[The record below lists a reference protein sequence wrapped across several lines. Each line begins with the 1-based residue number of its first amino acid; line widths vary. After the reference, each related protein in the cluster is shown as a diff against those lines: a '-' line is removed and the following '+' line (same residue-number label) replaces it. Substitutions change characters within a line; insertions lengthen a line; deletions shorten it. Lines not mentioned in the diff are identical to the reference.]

1 LATFATFPAAAQAKL
16 SVAEGRMSELDS
28 QLALLTGASGA
39 LVQQLEQQQE
49 AAAAAAAAA
58 RQVRETTVGLP
69 FKTCAYV

>member
-1 LATFATFPAAAQAKL
+1 MFTRPCPPPPLFPSTSTQAKL
-16 SVAEGRMSELDS
+16 SVAEVRMSELDS

-58 RQVRETTVGLP
+58 RQVGQS
-69 FKTCAYV
+69 